1 MCKKIIL
8 YQVPK
13 LMGICKPNVN
23 VPYVLQKMRQKM
35 RDIPSDR
42 FTNIPVNVPW
52 NLCNSNKLFSAYD

>member
-1 MCKKIIL
+1 
-8 YQVPK
+8 
-13 LMGICKPNVN
+13 MGICKPNVN

-35 RDIPSDR
+35 RDIPPDR